1 MAGNSDKGPLLY
13 PKTLAVGRER
23 IRAEGGRR
31 RAEGGR
37 MKDEG

>member
-1 MAGNSDKGPLLY
+1 MPADATIRGK
-13 PKTLAVGRER
+13 AER
-23 IRAEGGRR
+23 EGGRG